1 MNQNKNALYYV
12 SFYTNLQIKVSPEL
26 EDLFSA
32 ENKKHIFLQ
41 QFREVL

>member
-1 MNQNKNALYYV
+1 MSYIDCL
-12 SFYTNLQIKVSPEL
+12 SFYTDLQIKVSPEL
-26 EDLFSA
+26 EKLRNT